1 MPNDRFS
8 NFDDDIRNL
17 VLHFERTVLSGHPQ
31 FFDVDELETIID
43 YYLEVADNDPLVQA
57 IVYAEQLYPD
67 SLEIKLRRAHWYIA
81 NHKFDRAL
89 PLLLSLEERDPDN
102 TDIAYSL
109 GVLYGEMGNSERAID
124 YYLMA
129 AADGWQTGRVYDNIA
144 EEYYKL
150 KRFDDAIDYYRKA
163 LSFDDHDEELLYNYI
178 DTCEQAGGDNIE
190 KAASFLDSYA
200 HDHPYSKQAWYCLGC
215 AFCDLALY
223 DRAEEALEL
232 ALAID
237 KHYTLAYRELAYAQE
252 NNGRVPQAASTLLRT
267 LDCDSDP
274 SAVYSDLGQLYARHD
289 NLSTALSYLRK
300 AVDLNPANPDAQ
312 AALAVCYLH
321 SGDLSMA
328 KACAEKAQALDSD
341 NPDAIYC
348 LAMLADMDGDSKQ
361 AYDLFDQL
369 LDSDRCLEAHCRFYA
384 VFLYSHQDYNTLEL
398 FAIDSLQ
405 SFPHDPFYSSYLAAA
420 YFRSNRYNRL
430 RQILP
435 DVNPSLLHD
444 ICPEMWLNP
453 HLAPI
458 MPPLS

>member
-17 VLHFERTVLSGHPQ
+17 VTHFERTVLSGHPQ

-67 SLEIKLRRAHWYIA
+67 SLDIKLRRAHWYIA

-129 AADGWQTGRVYDNIA
+129 AADGWQMGRVYDNIA

-215 AFCDLALY
+215 AFCDLGLY

-232 ALAID
+232 AIAID
-237 KHYTLAYRELAYAQE
+237 KHYDLAYRELAYAQE
-252 NNGRVPQAASTLLRT
+252 YNGRVGQAASTLLRT
-267 LDCDSDP
+267 LDCDCDP
-274 SAVYSDLGQLYARHD
+274 SAIYSDLGQLYARHD
-289 NLSTALSYLRK
+289 NLPTALSYLRK
-300 AVDLNPANPDAQ
+300 SVDLNPANPAAQ
-312 AALAVCYLH
+312 AALAVCYLQ

-328 KACAEKAQALDSD
+328 KVCAEKAQLVDPD

-348 LAMLADMDGDSKQ
+348 MAMLSDMAGDTNQ

-369 LDSDRCLEAHCRFYA
+369 LASDRCLEAHCRFYV
-384 VFLYSHQDYNTLEL
+384 VFLYGHQDYNTLEH
-398 FAIDSLQ
+398 FAIDSLH
-405 SFPHDPFYSSYLAAA
+405 SFSRDPFYSTYLAAC
-420 YFRSNRYNRL
+420 YFRTNRYNRL

-435 DVNPSLLHD
+435 DVNAELLHE
-444 ICPEMWLNP
+444 ICPEIWLNP
-453 HLAPI
+453 HLVPI
-458 MPPLS
+458 IHPLP